1 MEEGKQQMKQMKLVS
16 LRLDSVLYDDLQSY
30 LTTIGST
37 VTGFCR
43 VAVRTAFITALES
56 DRQFLDLIK
65 RNLEEAENYGL
76 SRRQVADLERQ
87 NEVLS
92 ARVKAFEEIYFDLIA
107 EREASYAEA

>member
-1 MEEGKQQMKQMKLVS
+1 MEEGKQQMKQVS

-37 VTGFCR
+37 VAGFCR
-43 VAVRTAFITALES
+43 AAVRTAFITALES

-76 SRRQVADLERQ
+76 STRQVADLERQ
-87 NEVLS
+87 KEVLS